1 MKSQFV
7 RVALLSALVLTS
19 PLLTFAGGQ
28 VAKEHNYTKDTTP
41 DRTIGRAL
49 QQGKGGGMS
58 LSNRTIRANAYREQ
72 TTEQSPAAAVQ
83 PIPGQVKSGDTAFT
97 K

>member
-7 RVALLSALVLTS
+7 RVALLSAVVLTS

-28 VAKEHNYTKDTTP
+28 PAKEHNYNKENTQG
-41 DRTIGRAL
+41 RTIGRAL

-58 LSNRTIRANAYREQ
+58 LSNGTIRANAYREQ
-72 TTEQSPAAAVQ
+72 TTEQSPVATVQ
-83 PIPGQVKSGDTAFT
+83 PVPGQVKSGDTAFT